1 MCPTWTH
8 NFFIC
13 CIAIIEQT
21 YYNVKHRSERSDVM
35 DQQAENRIQEFRALE
50 RLLTPQQIASVLAA
64 VSQRSAPD
72 IACSAAPPPEDLEA
86 AI

>member
-1 MCPTWTH
+1 
-8 NFFIC
+8 
-13 CIAIIEQT
+13 
-21 YYNVKHRSERSDVM
+21 M

-72 IACSAAPPPEDLEA
+72 IACSAALPPEALEE

>member
-1 MCPTWTH
+1 
-8 NFFIC
+8 
-13 CIAIIEQT
+13 
-21 YYNVKHRSERSDVM
+21 M

-72 IACSAAPPPEDLEA
+72 IACSAAPPPEALEA
-86 AI
+86 TI

>member
-1 MCPTWTH
+1 
-8 NFFIC
+8 
-13 CIAIIEQT
+13 
-21 YYNVKHRSERSDVM
+21 M

-64 VSQRSAPD
+64 VSQQSAPD
-72 IACSAAPPPEDLEA
+72 IACSAAPPPVDLEV